1 MIAQSTAST
10 ATAGSPRSRRVA
22 KAAPAN
28 FQLSAEETAPP
39 SPPPPASPPLP
50 PRSPLRPR
58 LHAASPA
65 VRSSIASLEASTVH
79 DPQSLTML
87 AHSPSFNAI
96 ASLVDV
102 SGRQRAKTPDKPLPL
117 PPPSP
122 LAEEADQDET
132 SSSAPSSLHLSTSG
146 SYQVSKRTHALL
158 ELLTSEQAYASDLAL
173 IRDIHIPL
181 ALGASNCLSCQSKRV
196 FV

>member
-1 MIAQSTAST
+1 M
-10 ATAGSPRSRRVA
+10 
-22 KAAPAN
+22 
-28 FQLSAEETAPP
+28 
-39 SPPPPASPPLP
+39 
-50 PRSPLRPR
+50 
-58 LHAASPA
+58 
-65 VRSSIASLEASTVH
+65 H

-96 ASLVDV
+96 ASLVEV

-122 LAEEADQDET
+122 LAEEVDQDET

-146 SYQVSKRTHALL
+146 CQVSKRTHALL
-158 ELLTSEQAYASDLAL
+158 ELLTSEQSYASDLAL

-181 ALGASNCLSCQSKRV
+181 ALGASYCLS
-196 FV
+196 